1 MKLSSFAAI
10 VAAAGIAQVLAVP
23 LLVVSQ
29 ENTAVRVRFGHAVNP
44 QVQTEGRKMRT
55 GPCRAHRF
63 KQKAVEVSNLLRQAL
78 GLPLIQAG
86 GHDDGKIKILPFI
99 GTPTIFVGGQE
110 MEGLSNIPDDPSK
123 PPHGR
128 HGHHPHGH
136 HPHGH
141 RHGHH
146 HGHRFGKGSFVNRIN
161 YSLMNLGRWEG
172 RAVAFVLGCGIGVLL
187 RMLFVLSVVMYRA
200 VKGQHGDEQ
209 HEYSIIEEIVDTP
222 KSAPPSYTYPVDEKV
237 PIVFETVEAPSTT
250 EESN

>member
-1 MKLSSFAAI
+1 MKLSGFAAI

-23 LLVVSQ
+23 LLVVPQ
-29 ENTAVRVRFGHAVNP
+29 ENTAVRVHFGHPVNP
-44 QVQTEGRKMRT
+44 HVQTEGRKMRT

-99 GTPTIFVGGQE
+99 GTPTIFVGGK
-110 MEGLSNIPDDPSK
+110 GIGHLSNIPDDHPK

-128 HGHHPHGH
+128 HPH
-136 HPHGH
+136 H

-146 HGHRFGKGSFVNRIN
+146 HGHHDHRFGKGSFVSRIN
-161 YSLMNLGRWEG
+161 YSLMNLGRWES
-172 RAVAFVLGCGIGVLL
+172 RAVGFVLGCGIGVLL

-200 VKGQHGDEQ
+200 VKGHHGEEQ

-237 PIVFETVEAPSTT
+237 PIVFETVKAPSTT